1 MENPIQKSISR
12 ENSYNER
19 SMLFSRLA
27 MKEMQ
32 KREEITRAKEI
43 TEAIVAEAEK
53 HFAMTKEEIFSKKK
67 GSKKREL
74 VDTRRCIYMALY
86 ECIKTK
92 SQPYYL
98 SIDPNRSRTNVVRE
112 LQKGI
117 DTYNVDWS
125 FRRTY
130 NGFYNMLA
138 EKGIVEPVAKEQ
150 LSRHS
155 FNPVYQYTSCQPP
168 TAEAAGF
175 LEH

>member
-1 MENPIQKSISR
+1 MENPIERSLSR
-12 ENSYNER
+12 EKTYNEK

-27 MKEMQ
+27 MKEIQ
-32 KREEITRAKEI
+32 KREEISRARGIKD
-43 TEAIVAEAEK
+43 TIVAEAEK
-53 HFAMTKEEIFSKKK
+53 HFDMTKDEIFSKEK
-67 GSKKREL
+67 GSRKREL
-74 VDTRRCIYMALY
+74 VDTRRCVYMALY

-130 NGFYNMLA
+130 NMFYDVLV
-138 EKGIVEPVAKEQ
+138 EKGIVGQAQKDERGRHLFRPV
-150 LSRHS
+150 S
-155 FNPVYQYTSCQPP
+155 NYQI
-168 TAEAAGF
+168 A
-175 LEH
+175 